1 MFPLEL
7 HQGSRASSQVAAET
21 RASSLVVA
29 GNSEFS
35 GELPQCLRP
44 PLEVQQEICFSGFAA
59 WDTGLYWSHG
69 GEAGVLLELG

>member
-7 HQGSRASSQVAAET
+7 QQRSQASFTVAAET
-21 RASSLVVA
+21 RASSLVVIGYSGFA
-29 GNSEFS
+29 GK
-35 GELPQCLRP
+35 LPQCLRP
-44 PLEVQQEICFSGFAA
+44 PLEVQREICFSGFAA